1 MISQSRFSKV
11 ITILSLFDSKCVI
24 VVTKILFFTRLR
36 LLQKLQASTK
46 CLLLASFARSRSSA
60 CSRCLARV
68 LVAHLLLLLS
78 LVAVLILSLIFCL
91 VLMVRAM
98 RQLLGL
104 YTATLR
110 KDYHLLQLSKV
121 KPVAKDF

>member
-60 CSRCLARV
+60 CSRCLVRV

-78 LVAVLILSLIFCL
+78 LEAVLILSLIFCL

-104 YTATLR
+104 YKATLR

>member
-104 YTATLR
+104 YKATLR

>member
-91 VLMVRAM
+91 VLMARAM

-104 YTATLR
+104 YKATLR

>member
-104 YTATLR
+104 YKATLR

-121 KPVAKDF
+121 KPVA

>member
-46 CLLLASFARSRSSA
+46 CLLLASFAMSRSSA
-60 CSRCLARV
+60 CSRCLVRV

-78 LVAVLILSLIFCL
+78 LEAVLIL
-91 VLMVRAM
+91 

-104 YTATLR
+104 YKATLR

>member
-68 LVAHLLLLLS
+68 LVAHRLLLLS

-104 YTATLR
+104 YKATLR

>member
-46 CLLLASFARSRSSA
+46 CLLLASFAMSRSSA

-104 YTATLR
+104 YKATLR

>member
-1 MISQSRFSKV
+1 VISQSRFSKV
-11 ITILSLFDSKCVI
+11 ITILSLFDSKYVI

-60 CSRCLARV
+60 CSRCLVRV
-68 LVAHLLLLLS
+68 LVE
-78 LVAVLILSLIFCL
+78 LIFCL

-121 KPVAKDF
+121 KPVAKDFQWHRSL

>member
-46 CLLLASFARSRSSA
+46 CLLLASFAMSRSSA
-60 CSRCLARV
+60 CSRCLVRV

-78 LVAVLILSLIFCL
+78 LEAVLILSLIFCL

-104 YTATLR
+104 YKATLR